1 MRCGYLG
8 WVTCNPVTCSVANP
22 GQCVRDTTTTATTT
36 EATTT
41 TSTESCESGYTKVG
55 DKCFKLGDEPAK
67 GNFYQAIIF
76 RSSYIY
82 VDLDKTMFYYIYMI

>member
-22 GQCVRDTTTTATTT
+22 GQCVRDTTAATTAATTT
-36 EATTT
+36 TTNTTT
-41 TSTESCESGYTKVG
+41 TSTESCENGYTKVG

-76 RSSYIY
+76 IISRYLYLLI
-82 VDLDKTMFYYIYMI
+82 